1 MKIPEVVFLFAIG
14 MEPRDEYMS
23 YELGRGALTLA
34 RDVMLVKPG
43 ENVVITAD
51 SCTDR
56 RVVESTAAAVFAI
69 GGQPAVIYYPT
80 APNSCMQP
88 YAPIAAAVE
97 HADVWIEYAYSYVM
111 HSPCFRAALEAGCRY
126 ICLTG
131 MDVMM
136 MVRTISSIDYGL
148 VIELGETLQ
157 RIVQSSD
164 EVIVKS
170 GGGTNLK
177 GYNRGRRVRLSGKR
191 ATEKGYPVML
201 AGQISWNP
209 IEETINGEL
218 VFDGAAWPPPELG
231 KLSSPIAMTLK
242 DGRVYDIRGGR
253 DAAVFKLWM
262 EGLNDPENMYRL
274 AHYSLG
280 FNPGV
285 TSITGRIV
293 EDERVF
299 GCIEF
304 GIGSQGKSIMA
315 KEWAAAGHTDGIVL
329 NPTIILDGVALEE
342 NGVYIHPEVREI
354 CKKLGVAGY

>member
-1 MKIPEVVFLFAIG
+1 MFTIG
-14 MEPRDEYMS
+14 MEMRDEYMS
-23 YELGRGALTLA
+23 FELAKGAMTLA

-43 ENVVITAD
+43 ENVVITGD

-56 RVVESTAAAVFAI
+56 RVVEAIAGAAFSV
-69 GGQPAVIYYPT
+69 GGQPTVIYYPT
-80 APNSCMQP
+80 APNSCMEP

-97 HADVWIEYAYSYVM
+97 KADVWIELTYSYVM
-111 HSPCFRAALEAGCRY
+111 HSPCFRAALAAGARY

-136 MVRTISSIDYGL
+136 LVRTISNIDYGL

-157 RIVQSSD
+157 RHVQEAD
-164 EVIVKS
+164 EVIVRS
-170 GGGTNLK
+170 AAGTDLK

-191 ATEKGYPVML
+191 ATEKGYPIML
-201 AGQISWNP
+201 AGQVSWCP
-209 IEETINGEL
+209 IEETIEGTL
-218 VFDGAAWPPPELG
+218 VFDGALWPPLELG
-231 KLSSPIAMTLK
+231 RLSSPVAMTLK
-242 DGRVYDIRGGR
+242 EGRVSDIRGGH
-253 DAAVFKLWM
+253 DAEVFRRWM

-285 TSITGRIV
+285 TAITGRIV

-304 GIGSQGKSIMA
+304 GIGSQGKSILG

-329 NPTIILDGVALEE
+329 NPTIALDGKVYEE
-342 NGVYIHPEVREI
+342 DGVYMHPEVRAI
-354 CKKLGVAGY
+354 CKKLGIQGY

>member
-1 MKIPEVVFLFAIG
+1 MFTIG
-14 MEPRDEYMS
+14 METRDEYMS
-23 YELGRGALTLA
+23 FELAKGAMTLA
-34 RDVMLVKPG
+34 KDVMLITKG

-56 RVVESTAAAVFAI
+56 RVVEATANAVYAI
-69 GGQPAVIYYPT
+69 GGQPTVIYYPT

-97 HADVWIEYAYSYVM
+97 KADVWIEFTYSYIM
-111 HSPCFRAALEAGCRY
+111 HSPAFRTALAAGARY

-136 MVRTISSIDYGL
+136 MVRTISAIDYDL
-148 VIELGETLQ
+148 VIQLGETLQ
-157 RIVQSSD
+157 HHVQNAD
-164 EVIVKS
+164 EVIVRS
-170 GGGTNLK
+170 AAGTDLK
-177 GYNRGRRVRLSGKR
+177 GFNRGRKVRLSGKK
-191 ATEKGYPVML
+191 ATEKGYPIML
-201 AGQISWNP
+201 AGQISWCP
-209 IEETINGEL
+209 LEETINGTL
-218 VFDGAAWPPPELG
+218 VFDGALWPPLEIGRLTNPV
-231 KLSSPIAMTLK
+231 KMTLT
-242 DGRVYDIRGGR
+242 DGRVSGICGGH
-253 DAAVFKLWM
+253 DAQVFSQWM

-285 TSITGRIV
+285 TAITGRIV

-304 GIGSQGKSIMA
+304 GIGSQGKSIMG

-329 NPTIILDGVALEE
+329 NPTILLDGKLFEDK
-342 NGVYIHPEVREI
+342 GVYMYPDVRDI
-354 CKKLGVAGY
+354 CKKLGIQGY

>member
-1 MKIPEVVFLFAIG
+1 MFSIG
-14 MEPRDEYMS
+14 METRDEYMS
-23 YELGRGALTLA
+23 YELARGALTLV

-43 ENVVITAD
+43 ENVVITGD

-56 RVVESTAAAVFAI
+56 RVVEATAGAVFAV
-69 GGQPAVIYYPT
+69 GGKPTVIYSPT
-80 APNSCMQP
+80 APNSCIQP

-97 HADVWIEYAYSYVM
+97 RADVWIEFTYSYVM

-136 MVRTISSIDYGL
+136 MVRTIANIDYDL
-148 VIELGETLQ
+148 VIALGETLQ
-157 RIVQSSD
+157 RHVQASD

-170 GGGTNLK
+170 ASGTDLK
-177 GYNRGRRVRLSGKR
+177 GYNRGRRVRLSGRK

-209 IEETINGEL
+209 IEETIEGEL
-218 VFDGAAWPPPELG
+218 VFDGAIWPPLDLG
-231 KLSSPIAMTLK
+231 KLGSPVALTLRE
-242 DGRVYDIRGGR
+242 GRVTDIRGGH
-253 DAAVFKLWM
+253 DAEVFKRWM

-285 TSITGRIV
+285 TAITGRIV

-299 GCIEF
+299 GCMEF

-315 KEWAAAGHTDGIVL
+315 REWAAAGHTDGIAL
-329 NPTIILDGVALEE
+329 NPTIILDGEVYEE
-342 NGVYIHPEVREI
+342 DGVYMHPEVREI
-354 CKKLGVAGY
+354 CKKMGVPGY

>member
-1 MKIPEVVFLFAIG
+1 

-23 YELGRGALTLA
+23 YELAKGALTLV

-43 ENVVITAD
+43 ENVVITGD

-56 RVVESTAAAVFAI
+56 RVVEAAAAAAFSI
-69 GGQPAVIYYPT
+69 GGQPTVIYYPT
-80 APNSCMQP
+80 APNSCIEP
-88 YAPIAAAVE
+88 YAPIAAAV
-97 HADVWIEYAYSYVM
+97 AAAGVWIEFTYSYVM

-136 MVRTISSIDYGL
+136 MVRTISRIDYGL

-157 RIVQSSD
+157 RFVQDAD

-170 GGGTNLK
+170 AAGTNLK
-177 GYNRGRRVRLSGKR
+177 GFNRGRRVRLSGKR

-209 IEETINGEL
+209 MEETIEGEL
-218 VFDGAAWPPPELG
+218 VFDGALWPPLELG
-231 KLSSPIAMTLK
+231 RLSSPVELSVAE
-242 DGRVYDIRGGR
+242 GRVTDIRGGH
-253 DAAVFKLWM
+253 DAEVFRRWM
-262 EGLNDPENMYRL
+262 ESLGDPEYMYRI

-285 TSITGRIV
+285 KAVTGRIV

-315 KEWAAAGHTDGIVL
+315 KEWAAPGHSDGIVL
-329 NPTIILDGVALEE
+329 NPTIILDGVTFEE
-342 NGVYIHPEVREI
+342 DGVYKHPGIREI
-354 CKKLGVAGY
+354 CARLGIAGY

>member
-1 MKIPEVVFLFAIG
+1 MFTIG
-14 MEPRDEYMS
+14 MEMRDEYMS
-23 YELGRGALTLA
+23 FELAKGALTLT

-43 ENVVITAD
+43 ENVVITGD

-56 RVVESTAAAVFAI
+56 RVAEALAGAVFAI
-69 GGQPAVIYYPT
+69 GGQPTVIYYPT
-80 APNSCMQP
+80 APNSCVEP
-88 YAPIAAAVE
+88 YAPIAAAVGK
-97 HADVWIEYAYSYVM
+97 ADVWIELAYSYVM
-111 HSPCFRAALEAGCRY
+111 HSPCFRAALEAGARY

-136 MVRTISSIDYGL
+136 MVRTVSSVDYGL

-157 RIVQSSD
+157 RLVQDAD
-164 EVIVKS
+164 EVIVRS
-170 GGGTNLK
+170 EAGTNLR

-191 ATEKGYPVML
+191 ATEKGYPIML
-201 AGQISWNP
+201 AGQISWCP
-209 IEETINGEL
+209 IEETIEGEL
-218 VFDGAAWPPPELG
+218 VFDGAIWPPLELG
-231 KLSSPIAMTLK
+231 KLSSPVAMTLK
-242 DGRVYDIRGGR
+242 EGRVSGIRGGH
-253 DAAVFKLWM
+253 DADVFRRWM
-262 EGLNDPENMYRL
+262 EGLNDPENMWRL

-285 TSITGRIV
+285 RAITGRIV

-329 NPTIILDGVALEE
+329 NPTIILDGQIFEE
-342 NGVYIHPEVREI
+342 DGVYSHPEVRAI
-354 CKKLGVAGY
+354 CARLGIQGY

>member
-1 MKIPEVVFLFAIG
+1 MFSIG
-14 MEPRDEYMS
+14 METRDEYMS
-23 YELGRGALTLA
+23 YELARGALTLV

-43 ENVVITAD
+43 ENVVITGD

-56 RVVESTAAAVFAI
+56 RVVEATAGAVFAV
-69 GGQPAVIYYPT
+69 GGKPTVIYSPT
-80 APNSCMQP
+80 APNSCIQP

-97 HADVWIEYAYSYVM
+97 RADVWIEFTYSYVM

-136 MVRTISSIDYGL
+136 MVRTIANIDYDL
-148 VIELGETLQ
+148 VIALGETLQ
-157 RIVQSSD
+157 RHVQASD

-170 GGGTNLK
+170 ASGTDLK
-177 GYNRGRRVRLSGKR
+177 GYNRGRRVRLSGRK

-209 IEETINGEL
+209 IEETIEGEL
-218 VFDGAAWPPPELG
+218 VFDGAIWPPLELG
-231 KLSSPIAMTLK
+231 KLGSPVALTLRE
-242 DGRVYDIRGGR
+242 GRVTDIRGGH
-253 DAAVFKLWM
+253 DAEVFKRWM

-285 TSITGRIV
+285 TAITGRIV

-299 GCIEF
+299 GCMEF

-315 KEWAAAGHTDGIVL
+315 REWAAAGHTDGIAL
-329 NPTIILDGVALEE
+329 NPTIILDGEVYEE
-342 NGVYIHPEVREI
+342 DGVYMHPEVREI
-354 CKKLGVAGY
+354 CKKMGVPGY

>member
-1 MKIPEVVFLFAIG
+1 MFAIG
-14 MEPRDEYMS
+14 MEMRDEYMS
-23 YELGRGALTLA
+23 YELVKGALTLV

-43 ENVVITAD
+43 ENVVITGD

-56 RVVESTAAAVFAI
+56 RVTEAAAGAAYAI
-69 GGQPAVIYYPT
+69 GGQPTVIYYPT
-80 APNSCMQP
+80 APNSCVEP

-97 HADVWIEYAYSYVM
+97 RADVWIEFTYSYVM
-111 HSPCFRAALEAGCRY
+111 HSPCFRAALDAGCRY

-131 MDVMM
+131 MDAMM
-136 MVRTISSIDYGL
+136 MVRTISNIDYGL

-157 RIVQSSD
+157 RHVQASD
-164 EVIVKS
+164 EVIIKS
-170 GGGTNLK
+170 EAGTNLR
-177 GYNRGRRVRLSGKR
+177 GRNRGRRVRLSGRR

-209 IEETINGEL
+209 IEETIEGSI
-218 VFDGAAWPPPELG
+218 VFDGAIWPPLELG
-231 KLSSPIAMTLK
+231 KLSSPVSLTLK
-242 DGRVYDIRGGR
+242 EGRILDIKGGR
-253 DAAVFKLWM
+253 DAEVFKRWM
-262 EGLNDPENMYRL
+262 EGLDDPENMYRL

-285 TSITGRIV
+285 TGITGRIV

-329 NPTIILDGVALEE
+329 NPTIILDGTVYEE
-342 NGVYIHPEVREI
+342 NGVYRHPEVREI
-354 CKKLGVAGY
+354 CKKLGVSGY

>member
-1 MKIPEVVFLFAIG
+1 
-14 MEPRDEYMS
+14 
-23 YELGRGALTLA
+23 
-34 RDVMLVKPG
+34 
-43 ENVVITAD
+43 
-51 SCTDR
+51 
-56 RVVESTAAAVFAI
+56 
-69 GGQPAVIYYPT
+69 
-80 APNSCMQP
+80 
-88 YAPIAAAVE
+88 PIAAAVE
-97 HADVWIEYAYSYVM
+97 RSDVWIEFTYSYVM
-111 HSPCFRAALEAGCRY
+111 HSPCFRAALNAGCRY

-136 MVRTISSIDYGL
+136 MVRTIAGIDYGL

-157 RIVQSSD
+157 RHVEASD

-170 GGGTNLK
+170 SSGTDLK
-177 GYNRGRRVRLSGKR
+177 GFNRGRRVRLSGRR

-209 IEETINGEL
+209 IEETIEGTL
-218 VFDGAAWPPPELG
+218 VFDGALWPPLEIG
-231 KLSSPIAMTLK
+231 RLSSPVSMTVRE
-242 DGRVYDIRGGR
+242 GRIGDIRGGR
-253 DAAVFKLWM
+253 DAEVFSRWM
-262 EGLNDPENMYRL
+262 EGLRDPENMYRI

-329 NPTIILDGVALEE
+329 NPTIILDGRTFEE
-342 NGVYIHPEVREI
+342 NGVYLHPEVREI
-354 CKKLGVAGY
+354 CKKLGVPGY

>member
-1 MKIPEVVFLFAIG
+1 

-23 YELGRGALTLA
+23 YELGKGALTLA

-56 RVVESTAAAVFAI
+56 RVVESTATAVFAV
-69 GGQPAVIYYPT
+69 GGRPTTIYYPT
-80 APNSCMQP
+80 APNSCVEP

-97 HADVWIEYAYSYVM
+97 KADVWIEFTYSYVM
-111 HSPCFRAALEAGCRY
+111 HSPCFRAALAAGCRY

-131 MDVMM
+131 MDAMM

-157 RIVQSSD
+157 RIVQDAD
-164 EVIVKS
+164 EVVVKS
-170 GGGTNLK
+170 PSGTDLK
-177 GYNRGRRVRLSGKR
+177 GYNRGRKVRLSGKR

-218 VFDGAAWPPPELG
+218 VFDGALWPPLELG
-231 KLSSPIAMTLK
+231 RLSSPVAMTLK
-242 DGRVYDIRGGR
+242 DGRAENIRGGR
-253 DAAVFKLWM
+253 DAGIFKRWM

-274 AHYSLG
+274 AHFSLG

-285 TSITGRIV
+285 TAITGRIV

-329 NPTIILDGVALEE
+329 NPTIVLDGKPLEE
-342 NGVYIHPEVREI
+342 GGVYVHPEVKEI

>member
-1 MKIPEVVFLFAIG
+1 MLTIG
-14 MEPRDEYMS
+14 METRDEYMS
-23 YELGRGALTLA
+23 YELAKGALTLA

-43 ENVVITAD
+43 ENVVITGD

-56 RVVESTAAAVFAI
+56 RVAEAAAGAVFAV
-69 GGQPAVIYYPT
+69 GGRPTVIYYPT
-80 APNSCMQP
+80 APRSCVEP
-88 YAPIAAAVE
+88 YAPIAAAVS
-97 HADVWIEYAYSYVM
+97 ASDVWIEFAYSYVM
-111 HSPCFRAALEAGCRY
+111 HTPCFRAALENGCRY

-136 MVRTISSIDYGL
+136 MVRTISNIDYGL

-157 RIVQSSD
+157 RHVQDAD
-164 EVIVKS
+164 EVVVES
-170 GGGTNLK
+170 AAGTRLK
-177 GYNRGRRVRLSGKR
+177 GYNRGRRVRLSGRR

-209 IEETINGEL
+209 IEETIEGEL
-218 VFDGAAWPPPELG
+218 VFDGALWPPLELG
-231 KLSSPIAMTLK
+231 RLTSPVAMTLRE
-242 DGRVYDIRGGR
+242 GRVSGIRGGR
-253 DAAVFKLWM
+253 DADVFRRWM
-262 EGLNDPENMYRL
+262 ESLNDPENMYRL

-299 GCIEF
+299 GCAEF

-329 NPTIILDGVALEE
+329 NPTIILDGEVYEE
-342 NGVYIHPEVREI
+342 DGIYRRPEVREI
-354 CKKLGVAGY
+354 CKKLGVPGY

>member
-1 MKIPEVVFLFAIG
+1 MFSIG
-14 MEPRDEYMS
+14 METRDEYMS
-23 YELGRGALTLA
+23 YELARGALTLV

-43 ENVVITAD
+43 ENVVITGD

-56 RVVESTAAAVFAI
+56 RVVEATAGAAFAV
-69 GGQPAVIYYPT
+69 GGKPTVIYSPT
-80 APNSCMQP
+80 APNSCIQP

-97 HADVWIEYAYSYVM
+97 RADVWIEFTYSYVM

-136 MVRTISSIDYGL
+136 MVRTIANIDYDL
-148 VIELGETLQ
+148 VIALGETLQ
-157 RIVQSSD
+157 RHVQASD

-170 GGGTNLK
+170 ASGTDLK
-177 GYNRGRRVRLSGKR
+177 GYNRGRRVRLSGRK

-209 IEETINGEL
+209 IEETIEGEL
-218 VFDGAAWPPPELG
+218 VFDGAIWPPLDLG
-231 KLSSPIAMTLK
+231 KLGSPVALTLRE
-242 DGRVYDIRGGR
+242 GRVTDIRGGH
-253 DAAVFKLWM
+253 DAEVFKRWM

-285 TSITGRIV
+285 TAITGRIV

-299 GCIEF
+299 GCMEF

-315 KEWAAAGHTDGIVL
+315 SEWAAAGHTDGIVL
-329 NPTIILDGVALEE
+329 NPTIILDGEVYEE
-342 NGVYIHPEVREI
+342 DGVYMHPEVREI
-354 CKKLGVAGY
+354 CKKMGVPGY